1 MMCCCFGTKTIMPF
15 PISTRREN
23 LPFVVI
29 CDESNNSFLESTTN
43 MMKKEM
49 SVFFYMWG
57 QVLKGFHWYQLP
69 RDLSSSV
76 DLHRHLIP
84 GPVVHSVWFSVIS
97 LVRSVFGSTQ
107 RTAHC
112 EEILVLGSASVSA
125 SLGAEAIGEGWRATD
140 APALFSVPA
149 AAGEWCWPLG
159 TPLALWGLAAWHA
172 TVSPSPRSQWL
183 WHTRLRACTVAWSDI
198 FTVSKTFWS
207 ELVFV

>member
-1 MMCCCFGTKTIMPF
+1 MMCYCFGTKTIMPF
-15 PISTRREN
+15 PISIRREN
-23 LPFVVI
+23 LPFLVI
-29 CDESNNSFLESTTN
+29 RDLSNNRFLESTTN

-49 SVFFYMWG
+49 AVFFYMWG
-57 QVLKGFHWYQLP
+57 QVLKRF
-69 RDLSSSV
+69 LSLTSTSTWPLFSSM
-76 DLHRHLIP
+76 DLHRRLIP

-107 RTAHC
+107 RTTQC

-125 SLGAEAIGEGWRATD
+125 SLGEGWRATD

-149 AAGEWCWPLG
+149 TGGECCWPRG
-159 TPLALWGLAAWHA
+159 TLPALWGLAAWHA
-172 TVSPSPRSQWL
+172 TLSLSPRRQWL
-183 WHTRLRACTVAWSDI
+183 WHTRLRACTVAWSDV